1 MIGQPGQ
8 NALLSV
14 TYLFLLCLSDDQWMA
29 DGVIGQ
35 PGHNA
40 LLSVTYL
47 YLLCLFD
54 GQWMADGVVGQPGQ
68 NALLS
73 VVEPDNSDTGRAQSL
88 QHVPQEA
95 RVQATT

>member
-35 PGHNA
+35 PGQNA

-54 GQWMADGVVGQPGQ
+54 GQRM
-68 NALLS
+68 
-73 VVEPDNSDTGRAQSL
+73 E
-88 QHVPQEA
+88 
-95 RVQATT
+95 

>member
-8 NALLSV
+8 NALLPV
-14 TYLFLLCLSDDQWMA
+14 TYLYLLYLFDGQWMA

-35 PGHNA
+35 RGQNA

-54 GQWMADGVVGQPGQ
+54 DQWM
-68 NALLS
+68 
-73 VVEPDNSDTGRAQSL
+73 E
-88 QHVPQEA
+88 
-95 RVQATT
+95 